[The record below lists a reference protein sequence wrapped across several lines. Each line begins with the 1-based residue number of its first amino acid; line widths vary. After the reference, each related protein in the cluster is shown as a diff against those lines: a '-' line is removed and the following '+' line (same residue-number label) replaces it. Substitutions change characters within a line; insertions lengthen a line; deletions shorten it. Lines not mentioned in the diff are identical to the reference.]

1 MGLHFASLR
10 CAVGVVEG
18 SSVNIYREQWEK
30 VAAASAVARKIII
43 VQNCSNS
50 LYPSQP
56 DGACFE
62 IAGRWSDAA
71 LCGCG
76 RVGALTCPERASVV
90 RASNSAERS
99 ARPDTATFCGLRPG
113 VWEYLEDTCWCSAHP
128 PDKLGINSRSR
139 RQHHNLRR
147 KSL

>member
-1 MGLHFASLR
+1 M
-10 CAVGVVEG
+10 GVVEG

-30 VAAASAVARKIII
+30 VAAASVVARKIII
-43 VQNCSNS
+43 VEKVAAASVVARKIIIVENCSNS

-99 ARPDTATFCGLRPG
+99 ARPVSGHLLR
-113 VWEYLEDTCWCSAHP
+113 AP
-128 PDKLGINSRSR
+128 PRCVGIFGRDLLV
-139 RQHHNLRR
+139 QCPPT
-147 KSL
+147 K